1 VLQLSFYIPVTLHST
16 GISRGVFYAPRL
28 ITNTPPLNI
37 MGIVKSFYKGGK
49 DLKLTAKILI
59 PLLILALVIGS
70 LSGCSSQKDLI
81 TIRLNEVV
89 RSIFY
94 APHYVAISEGFF
106 EEVGMK
112 IELTTGQ
119 GADKTMT
126 ALLSGQ
132 ADIGFAGPEATIYVY
147 NQGKDDHAI
156 IFAQLTQRDGSFL
169 VGRQPEPDF
178 KWENLKGKTIIGGR
192 PGGVPQMTL
201 EYVLKEHGL
210 DPYKDVEMI
219 TNLQFTATAGAF
231 VGGMGDYVALFE
243 PTGSMLEAEGNG
255 AIVASLGVAGG
266 PIAYTAYCALGSYIE
281 KNPEIIQDFTNAIYK
296 GQLWVQQHSS
306 EEIAKSIQPFFPD
319 TDLKLLATVVDR
331 YKEQDTWCKDPVSIP
346 ATYERLQDIM
356 QSAGELDQRV
366 PFDKIVTNKFAEQ
379 AVKTVK

>member
-1 VLQLSFYIPVTLHST
+1 MKH
-16 GISRGVFYAPRL
+16 
-28 ITNTPPLNI
+28 IT
-37 MGIVKSFYKGGK
+37 
-49 DLKLTAKILI
+49 KILI

-70 LSGCSSQKDLI
+70 LSGCSSDKDLI

-106 EEVGMK
+106 EEEGMK

-147 NQGKDDHAI
+147 NQGRDDYAV

-169 VGRQPEPDF
+169 VGRKPEPDF
-178 KWENLKGKTIIGGR
+178 RWENLKGKTIIGGR

-210 DPYKDVEMI
+210 DPYEDVEMI

-231 VGGMGDYVALFE
+231 VGGMGDYSAEFE
-243 PTGSMLEAEGNG
+243 PTGSMMEAEGKG
-255 AIVASLGVAGG
+255 AVVASLGVAGG

-281 KNPEIIQDFTNAIYK
+281 KNPEIIQGFTNAVYK

-331 YKEQDTWCKDPVSIP
+331 YKEQDTWCPNPIIIP
-346 ATYERLQDIM
+346 ETFDRLQDIM
-356 QSAGELDQRV
+356 ESAGELDKKV
-366 PFDKIVTNKFAEQ
+366 PFENITTNEFAEE
-379 AVKTVK
+379 AVRTIN